1 MIVETFIIALSPVQY
16 STPVFTRNY
25 YHTQPTV
32 LYVGIVSDLRE
43 VSIADF
49 QESYY
54 QPTDKILSN
63 IPPPYSERNY
73 YQAKPTVLS
82 VGIGSDLI
90 KVSIADS

>member
-1 MIVETFIIALSPVQY
+1 MIVETVIISLSPVRY

-25 YHTQPTV
+25 HHTQPTV
-32 LYVGIVSDLRE
+32 MYVVIVSDLRE

-82 VGIGSDLI
+82 VGIFSDI
-90 KVSIADS
+90 KKVSIVDC